1 MLFAIYALDKEDSI
15 QLRMDTRESHLS
27 YLANSPLVFAGPL
40 LDDQGNMCGAL
51 IVLEME
57 DISQVRNFTDNDP
70 YVIAGLF
77 KNVEIRRFV
86 KAFPLDTINEP

>member
-40 LDDQGNMCGAL
+40 LDDQGNMCGSL

-57 DISQVRNFTDNDP
+57 DISQAKNFTDNDP

>member
-40 LDDQGNMCGAL
+40 LDDQGNMCGSL

-70 YVIAGLF
+70 YVVAGLF

>member
-40 LDDQGNMCGAL
+40 LDDQGNMCGSL

-57 DISQVRNFTDNDP
+57 DISQVKNFTDNDP

-77 KNVEIRRFV
+77 KKVEIRRFV
-86 KAFPLDTINEP
+86 KAFPPDTINEP

>member
-40 LDDQGNMCGAL
+40 LDDQGNMCGSL

-57 DISQVRNFTDNDP
+57 DISKVKNFTDNDP

-77 KNVEIRRFV
+77 ENVEIRRFV

>member
-15 QLRMDTRESHLS
+15 QLRMDTREAHLA

-40 LDDQGNMCGAL
+40 LDDEGIMCGSL

-57 DISQVRNFTDNDP
+57 NITQVKNFADNDP
-70 YVIAGLF
+70 YAIAGLF
-77 KNVEIRRFV
+77 QKCRSKTFCQSFSVRWN
-86 KAFPLDTINEP
+86 

>member
-40 LDDQGNMCGAL
+40 LDDQGNMCGSL

-57 DISQVRNFTDNDP
+57 DISQVKNFTDNDP

-77 KNVEIRRFV
+77 ENVEIRRFV

>member
-40 LDDQGNMCGAL
+40 LDDQGNMCGSL

-57 DISQVRNFTDNDP
+57 DISQVKNFTDNDP

-77 KNVEIRRFV
+77 KKVEISRFV
-86 KAFPLDTINEP
+86 KAVPPDTFYEP

>member
-40 LDDQGNMCGAL
+40 LDDQGNMCGSL

-77 KNVEIRRFV
+77 ENVEIRRFV

>member
-40 LDDQGNMCGAL
+40 LDDQGNMCGSL

-57 DISQVRNFTDNDP
+57 DISQVKNFTDNDP

-77 KNVEIRRFV
+77 NKVEIRRFV
-86 KAFPLDTINEP
+86 KAFPPDTIKEP

>member
-15 QLRMDTRESHLS
+15 QLRMDTREKHLA

-40 LDDQGNMCGAL
+40 LDNEGSMCGSL

-57 DISQVRNFTDNDP
+57 SISQVQNFADEEP
-70 YVIAGLF
+70 YAIAGLF
-77 KNVEIRRFV
+77 KNVEIRRFL
-86 KAFPLDTINEP
+86 KAFPRDEIKNS

>member
-40 LDDQGNMCGAL
+40 LDDQGNMCGSL